1 MKKSIYPPCLILLVL
16 LLVPVTACTTKT
28 AAEKPQ
34 DTPSRQEQPAAETRA
49 ADAPM
54 QPAAMETTLQPDAGS
69 RQDAPR
75 ENLPHNPHETA
86 AKPDAVS
93 GATID
98 TVSGATVSQQQE
110 RTPASEAVGAGKDM
124 AASGA
129 AVSQK
134 QHTPAATAGKTA
146 GRKNTAADNTAA
158 QAAAIEQEAPST
170 PPDAIAADKAAISE
184 TVEAAE
190 TQAEPIAA
198 AAAQH
203 SEQDSSEA
211 VVQNEE
217 NSGKT
222 AEQEPTA
229 VSSPALAAADTSVPT
244 KTAGEAEPT
253 TAAGESVPAET
264 AGELKP
270 ADSASNPDTAA
281 AENTAPPAAAANTA
295 AEQIPTAPSTGEPV
309 PLAAADTPDPSA
321 EQNVPAYETT
331 LADLISDF
339 EKQGGSHGYEPPP
352 TFREEMLDLFSPQ
365 IFTVALSKEPETEQ
379 KPKVSRM
386 VAVEEKQ
393 RLELTYPGHGW
404 VYVGEQTSQPG
415 LKYEQR
421 KLQDENSIF
430 MFTAEKKGDYIL
442 HFSYF
447 DVFTNEF
454 VTDTIA
460 VSVSAARSTAAKAMV
475 KAPDYQSGADSDA
488 AEAQAK
494 KNTQAAASQPSSN
507 STSNT
512 GTGTTPHT
520 AQAAAEA
527 PQTAG
532 AGSQSK
538 ISEQA
543 MTAGTAEAAS
553 SAAGNTGDSTGQV
566 PTAASEEVL
575 SSDQLLEKAR
585 TAIAAAD
592 AGTALTYLDNFF
604 TTAEEKL
611 DEGWFLKGRAYE
623 LNGSVR
629 NIRLALDA
637 YKTLTDSFPQSKYWA
652 EADARIRY
660 ITGFYI
666 NIQ

>member
-1 MKKSIYPPCLILLVL
+1 MKKSIYTPCLILLVL

-34 DTPSRQEQPAAETRA
+34 DTPSRQEQSVAESASHTGNTMSPQPTPAET
-49 ADAPM
+49 
-54 QPAAMETTLQPDAGS
+54 QPP
-69 RQDAPR
+69 
-75 ENLPHNPHETA
+75 
-86 AKPDAVS
+86 KPAVQSDAVS

-98 TVSGATVSQQQE
+98 TVSGATVSQRQKK
-110 RTPASEAVGAGKDM
+110 TPASEAVGADKDM
-124 AASGA
+124 ATSGA

-146 GRKNTAADNTAA
+146 DRTAT
-158 QAAAIEQEAPST
+158 
-170 PPDAIAADKAAISE
+170 
-184 TVEAAE
+184 
-190 TQAEPIAA
+190 
-198 AAAQH
+198 
-203 SEQDSSEA
+203 
-211 VVQNEE
+211 
-217 NSGKT
+217 
-222 AEQEPTA
+222 QEPT
-229 VSSPALAAADTSVPT
+229 VDTSPALAAANTSVPT
-244 KTAGEAEPT
+244 KPAGETEPT
-253 TAAGESVPAET
+253 AAAGESAPAET

-270 ADSASNPDTAA
+270 DASASNPDTAA
-281 AENTAPPAAAANTA
+281 AENTAPPAAADTAAENTAVTANTA

-309 PLAAADTPDPSA
+309 PLAAADMTAPSA
-321 EQNVPAYETT
+321 DKNVPAYETT

-352 TFREEMLDLFSPQ
+352 TFHEEMLDLFSPQ

-454 VTDTIA
+454 ITDAVA

-475 KAPDYQSGADSDA
+475 KAPDYQTEADSDTT
-488 AEAQAK
+488 EVQTN
-494 KNTQAAASQPSSN
+494 KNTQAAASQPSSS
-507 STSNT
+507 STANT
-512 GTGTTPHT
+512 GIGTTTHT
-520 AQAAAEA
+520 AQAASEA

-532 AGSQSK
+532 TGSQSK
-538 ISEQA
+538 TSEQA
-543 MTAGTAEAAS
+543 MSVGTAEAAS
-553 SAAGNTGDSTGQV
+553 STAGNTGDSNGQG

-611 DEGWFLKGRAYE
+611 DEGWLLKGRAYE
-623 LNGSVR
+623 LNGSMR

-637 YKTLTDSFPQSKYWA
+637 YRTLTDGFPQSKYWA

>member
-34 DTPSRQEQPAAETRA
+34 DTPSRQEQPAVEAASHTDNTMSPQPAPAETQPSKPA
-49 ADAPM
+49 M
-54 QPAAMETTLQPDAGS
+54 Q
-69 RQDAPR
+69 
-75 ENLPHNPHETA
+75 
-86 AKPDAVS
+86 PDAVS

-98 TVSGATVSQQQE
+98 TVSGATISQRQK
-110 RTPASEAVGAGKDM
+110 RTPASEAVGADKDM
-124 AASGA
+124 ATSGVV
-129 AVSQK
+129 VSQK
-134 QHTPAATAGKTA
+134 QHTPTATAGKTA
-146 GRKNTAADNTAA
+146 DRTAT
-158 QAAAIEQEAPST
+158 
-170 PPDAIAADKAAISE
+170 
-184 TVEAAE
+184 
-190 TQAEPIAA
+190 
-198 AAAQH
+198 
-203 SEQDSSEA
+203 
-211 VVQNEE
+211 
-217 NSGKT
+217 
-222 AEQEPTA
+222 QEPT
-229 VSSPALAAADTSVPT
+229 VDTSPALAAADTSVPT

-253 TAAGESVPAET
+253 AAAGESVAAET

-270 ADSASNPDTAA
+270 AASNPDTVT
-281 AENTAPPAAAANTA
+281 AENTAAAADTA
-295 AEQIPTAPSTGEPV
+295 AEQIPTTPSTGEPA
-309 PLAAADTPDPSA
+309 PFAAADTPAPSA
-321 EQNVPAYETT
+321 EQNVPAYEAT

-352 TFREEMLDLFSPQ
+352 TFHEEMLDLFSPQ

-421 KLQDENSIF
+421 KLQDNNSIF

-454 VTDTIA
+454 VTDAVA

-475 KAPDYQSGADSDA
+475 KAPDYQTEADSDA
-488 AEAQAK
+488 TEAQAN
-494 KNTQAAASQPSSN
+494 KNTQAAASQPSSS
-507 STSNT
+507 STANT
-512 GTGTTPHT
+512 GTGTTTQT
-520 AQAAAEA
+520 AQAASEA

-538 ISEQA
+538 TSEQT
-543 MTAGTAEAAS
+543 MSAGTAEAAS
-553 SAAGNTGDSTGQV
+553 STAGNTGDSTGQG

-575 SSDQLLEKAR
+575 SPDQLLEKAR

-611 DEGWFLKGRAYE
+611 DEGWLLKGRAYE
-623 LNGSVR
+623 LNGSMR

-637 YKTLTDSFPQSKYWA
+637 YKTLTDGFPQSKHWA

-666 NIQ
+666 NIR

>member
-34 DTPSRQEQPAAETRA
+34 DTPSRQEQPAVGADSHTDNTMSPQPTSAETQPSKPA
-49 ADAPM
+49 M
-54 QPAAMETTLQPDAGS
+54 Q
-69 RQDAPR
+69 
-75 ENLPHNPHETA
+75 
-86 AKPDAVS
+86 PDAVS

-98 TVSGATVSQQQE
+98 TVSGATVSQRQK
-110 RTPASEAVGAGKDM
+110 RTPASEAVGADKGM
-124 AASGA
+124 ATSGA
-129 AVSQK
+129 AVSKK

-146 GRKNTAADNTAA
+146 D
-158 QAAAIEQEAPST
+158 
-170 PPDAIAADKAAISE
+170 
-184 TVEAAE
+184 
-190 TQAEPIAA
+190 
-198 AAAQH
+198 
-203 SEQDSSEA
+203 
-211 VVQNEE
+211 
-217 NSGKT
+217 KT
-222 AEQEPTA
+222 ATQESATVP
-229 VSSPALAAADTSVPT
+229 SPALAATDTSVPT

-253 TAAGESVPAET
+253 AAAGESVAAET
-264 AGELKP
+264 AGELKS
-270 ADSASNPDTAA
+270 AASNPDTVTAENTTTTAADIAKA
-281 AENTAPPAAAANTA
+281 AENTPQPTTTA
-295 AEQIPTAPSTGEPV
+295 DTAVEQVPTAPSTGEPV
-309 PLAAADTPDPSA
+309 PLAAADTPVPSV

-352 TFREEMLDLFSPQ
+352 TFQEEMRDLFSPQ

-454 VTDTIA
+454 VTDAVA

-475 KAPDYQSGADSDA
+475 KAPDYQTEADSDA
-488 AEAQAK
+488 TEAQAN
-494 KNTQAAASQPSSN
+494 KNTQAAASQSSSN
-507 STSNT
+507 STANT
-512 GTGTTPHT
+512 GTGTTTHT
-520 AQAAAEA
+520 VQAASEA
-527 PQTAG
+527 PQTAST
-532 AGSQSK
+532 GSQSK
-538 ISEQA
+538 TSEQA

-553 SAAGNTGDSTGQV
+553 SAAGNTGDSTGEG

-575 SSDQLLEKAR
+575 SPDQLLEKAR

-592 AGTALTYLDNFF
+592 AGKALTYLNNFF

-611 DEGWFLKGRAYE
+611 DEGWLLKGRAYE
-623 LNGSVR
+623 LNGSMR

-637 YKTLTDSFPQSKYWA
+637 YKTLTDGFPQSKYWA

>member
-34 DTPSRQEQPAAETRA
+34 DTPSRQEQPAGNTSAN
-49 ADAPM
+49 DAPM
-54 QPAAMETTLQPDAGS
+54 QPAQPAMQ
-69 RQDAPR
+69 
-75 ENLPHNPHETA
+75 
-86 AKPDAVS
+86 PDAVS

-98 TVSGATVSQQQE
+98 TVSGATVSQRQK
-110 RTPASEAVGAGKDM
+110 RTPASEAVGADKGM
-124 AASGA
+124 ATSGA
-129 AVSQK
+129 VVSQK
-134 QHTPAATAGKTA
+134 QHTPAAHAGKTA
-146 GRKNTAADNTAA
+146 
-158 QAAAIEQEAPST
+158 
-170 PPDAIAADKAAISE
+170 
-184 TVEAAE
+184 
-190 TQAEPIAA
+190 
-198 AAAQH
+198 
-203 SEQDSSEA
+203 
-211 VVQNEE
+211 
-217 NSGKT
+217 GKT

-253 TAAGESVPAET
+253 AAAGESVPAET
-264 AGELKP
+264 TGELK
-270 ADSASNPDTAA
+270 SAAFNPDTVT
-281 AENTAPPAAAANTA
+281 AENTATTAADIAKAAKNTAAAADTA

-309 PLAAADTPDPSA
+309 PLAAADTPAPSV

-352 TFREEMLDLFSPQ
+352 TFQEEMRDLFSPQ

-421 KLQDENSIF
+421 KLQDNNSIF

-454 VTDTIA
+454 VTDAVA

-475 KAPDYQSGADSDA
+475 KAPDYQTEADSDA
-488 AEAQAK
+488 TEAQAN

-507 STSNT
+507 STAPTRT
-512 GTGTTPHT
+512 GMTTHT

-527 PQTAG
+527 PQTAS

-538 ISEQA
+538 TSEQT
-543 MTAGTAEAAS
+543 MSAGTAEAAS
-553 SAAGNTGDSTGQV
+553 STAGNTGDSTGQA
-566 PTAASEEVL
+566 PAASEEVL
-575 SSDQLLEKAR
+575 SPDQLLEKAR

-592 AGTALTYLDNFF
+592 AGKALTYLDNFF

-611 DEGWFLKGRAYE
+611 DEGWLLKGRAYE
-623 LNGSVR
+623 LNGSMR

-637 YKTLTDSFPQSKYWA
+637 YKTLTDGFPQSKYWA

-666 NIQ
+666 NIR

>member
-1 MKKSIYPPCLILLVL
+1 VKKSIYPPCLILLIL

-34 DTPSRQEQPAAETRA
+34 DTPSRQEQPAVEADSHTDNTMSPQPTSAETQPSKPA
-49 ADAPM
+49 M
-54 QPAAMETTLQPDAGS
+54 Q
-69 RQDAPR
+69 
-75 ENLPHNPHETA
+75 
-86 AKPDAVS
+86 PDAVS

-98 TVSGATVSQQQE
+98 TVSGATVSQRQK
-110 RTPASEAVGAGKDM
+110 RTPASEAVGANKGM
-124 AASGA
+124 ATSGA
-129 AVSQK
+129 AVSKK

-146 GRKNTAADNTAA
+146 DGTAT
-158 QAAAIEQEAPST
+158 QESA
-170 PPDAIAADKAAISE
+170 
-184 TVEAAE
+184 TV
-190 TQAEPIAA
+190 P
-198 AAAQH
+198 
-203 SEQDSSEA
+203 
-211 VVQNEE
+211 
-217 NSGKT
+217 
-222 AEQEPTA
+222 
-229 VSSPALAAADTSVPT
+229 SPALAATDTSVPT

-253 TAAGESVPAET
+253 AAAGEPVAAET
-264 AGELKP
+264 AGELTL
-270 ADSASNPDTAA
+270 AASNPDTVT
-281 AENTAPPAAAANTA
+281 AENTTTTA
-295 AEQIPTAPSTGEPV
+295 ADITKATENTPQPTTTADTAVEQVPTAPSTGEPV
-309 PLAAADTPDPSA
+309 PLAAADTPVPSV

-352 TFREEMLDLFSPQ
+352 TFQEEMRDLFSPQ

-454 VTDTIA
+454 VTDAVA

-475 KAPDYQSGADSDA
+475 KAPDYQTEADSDTT
-488 AEAQAK
+488 EAQAN
-494 KNTQAAASQPSSN
+494 KNTQAAASQSSSN
-507 STSNT
+507 STANT
-512 GTGTTPHT
+512 GTGTTTHT
-520 AQAAAEA
+520 VQAASEA
-527 PQTAG
+527 PQTAST
-532 AGSQSK
+532 GSQSK
-538 ISEQA
+538 TSEQA

-553 SAAGNTGDSTGQV
+553 SAAGNTGDSTGQG

-575 SSDQLLEKAR
+575 SPDQLLEKAR

-592 AGTALTYLDNFF
+592 AGKALTYLNNFF
-604 TTAEEKL
+604 TTAEKKL
-611 DEGWFLKGRAYE
+611 DEGWLLKGRAYE
-623 LNGSVR
+623 LNGSMR

-637 YKTLTDSFPQSKYWA
+637 YRTLTDGFPQSKYWA

-666 NIQ
+666 NIR

>member
-34 DTPSRQEQPAAETRA
+34 DTPSRQEQPAVEAASHTDNTMSPQPAPAETQPSKPA
-49 ADAPM
+49 M
-54 QPAAMETTLQPDAGS
+54 QT
-69 RQDAPR
+69 
-75 ENLPHNPHETA
+75 
-86 AKPDAVS
+86 DAVS

-98 TVSGATVSQQQE
+98 TVSGATISQRQK
-110 RTPASEAVGAGKDM
+110 RTPASEAVGVDKDM
-124 AASGA
+124 ATSSSA
-129 AVSQK
+129 ALSQK

-146 GRKNTAADNTAA
+146 DRTAA
-158 QAAAIEQEAPST
+158 Q
-170 PPDAIAADKAAISE
+170 
-184 TVEAAE
+184 
-190 TQAEPIAA
+190 
-198 AAAQH
+198 
-203 SEQDSSEA
+203 
-211 VVQNEE
+211 
-217 NSGKT
+217 
-222 AEQEPTA
+222 EPT
-229 VSSPALAAADTSVPT
+229 VDTSPALAAADTSVPT
-244 KTAGEAEPT
+244 KIAGEAEPT

-270 ADSASNPDTAA
+270 AASNPDTVTAENTAAAADIAKA
-281 AENTAPPAAAANTA
+281 AENTPQPTTTA
-295 AEQIPTAPSTGEPV
+295 DTAVEQVPTALSTGEPV
-309 PLAAADTPDPSA
+309 PLAAADTPVPSV

-339 EKQGGSHGYEPPP
+339 EKQGGTHGYESPP
-352 TFREEMLDLFSPQ
+352 TFQEEMLDLFSPQ

-454 VTDTIA
+454 VTDAVA

-475 KAPDYQSGADSDA
+475 KAPDYQTEADSDA
-488 AEAQAK
+488 TEAQAN
-494 KNTQAAASQPSSN
+494 KNTQAAASQPSGN
-507 STSNT
+507 STAPT
-512 GTGTTPHT
+512 GTGTTTYT

-527 PQTAG
+527 PQTAST
-532 AGSQSK
+532 GSQSK
-538 ISEQA
+538 TSEQA

-553 SAAGNTGDSTGQV
+553 SAAGNTGDSTGQG

-575 SSDQLLEKAR
+575 SPDQLLEKAR

-592 AGTALTYLDNFF
+592 AGKALTYLNNFF

-611 DEGWFLKGRAYE
+611 DEGWLLKGRAYE
-623 LNGSVR
+623 LNGSMR

-637 YKTLTDSFPQSKYWA
+637 YKTLTDGFPQSKYWA

>member
-1 MKKSIYPPCLILLVL
+1 MKKSIYPPCLILLIL

-34 DTPSRQEQPAAETRA
+34 DPPSRQEQPAVEADSHTDNTMSPQPTSAETQPSKPA
-49 ADAPM
+49 M
-54 QPAAMETTLQPDAGS
+54 Q
-69 RQDAPR
+69 
-75 ENLPHNPHETA
+75 
-86 AKPDAVS
+86 PDAVS

-98 TVSGATVSQQQE
+98 TVSGATVSQRQK
-110 RTPASEAVGAGKDM
+110 RTPASEAVGADKDM
-124 AASGA
+124 ATSGA
-129 AVSQK
+129 AVSKK

-146 GRKNTAADNTAA
+146 DGTAT
-158 QAAAIEQEAPST
+158 QESA
-170 PPDAIAADKAAISE
+170 
-184 TVEAAE
+184 TV
-190 TQAEPIAA
+190 P
-198 AAAQH
+198 
-203 SEQDSSEA
+203 
-211 VVQNEE
+211 
-217 NSGKT
+217 
-222 AEQEPTA
+222 
-229 VSSPALAAADTSVPT
+229 SPALAATDTSVPT

-253 TAAGESVPAET
+253 AAADESVAAET
-264 AGELKP
+264 AGELTL
-270 ADSASNPDTAA
+270 AASNPDTVT
-281 AENTAPPAAAANTA
+281 AENTTA
-295 AEQIPTAPSTGEPV
+295 ADIAKATENTPQPTTTADTAVEQVPTAPSTGEPI
-309 PLAAADTPDPSA
+309 PLAAADTPVPSA

-352 TFREEMLDLFSPQ
+352 TFQEEMRDLFSPQ

-421 KLQDENSIF
+421 KLQDKNSIF

-454 VTDTIA
+454 VTDAVA

-475 KAPDYQSGADSDA
+475 KAPDYQTKADSDTT
-488 AEAQAK
+488 EAQAK
-494 KNTQAAASQPSSN
+494 KDTQAAASQSSSS
-507 STSNT
+507 STANT
-512 GTGTTPHT
+512 GTGTTTHT
-520 AQAAAEA
+520 AQAPSEA
-527 PQTAG
+527 PQTAST
-532 AGSQSK
+532 GSQSK
-538 ISEQA
+538 TLEQA
-543 MTAGTAEAAS
+543 MTAGTVEAAS
-553 SAAGNTGDSTGQV
+553 SAAGNTGDSTGQG

-575 SSDQLLEKAR
+575 SPDQLLEKAR

-592 AGTALTYLDNFF
+592 AGKALTYLNNFF

-611 DEGWFLKGRAYE
+611 DEGWLLKGRAYE
-623 LNGSVR
+623 LNGSMR

-637 YKTLTDSFPQSKYWA
+637 YRTLTDGFPQSKYWA

>member
-34 DTPSRQEQPAAETRA
+34 DTPSRQEQPAVEAASHTDNTMSPQPAPAETQPSKPA
-49 ADAPM
+49 M
-54 QPAAMETTLQPDAGS
+54 QT
-69 RQDAPR
+69 
-75 ENLPHNPHETA
+75 
-86 AKPDAVS
+86 DAVS

-98 TVSGATVSQQQE
+98 TVSGATVSQRQK
-110 RTPASEAVGAGKDM
+110 RTPASEAVGANKGM
-124 AASGA
+124 ATSGA
-129 AVSQK
+129 VVSQK

-146 GRKNTAADNTAA
+146 DRTAT
-158 QAAAIEQEAPST
+158 
-170 PPDAIAADKAAISE
+170 
-184 TVEAAE
+184 
-190 TQAEPIAA
+190 
-198 AAAQH
+198 
-203 SEQDSSEA
+203 
-211 VVQNEE
+211 
-217 NSGKT
+217 
-222 AEQEPTA
+222 QEPT
-229 VSSPALAAADTSVPT
+229 VDTSPALAAADTSVPT
-244 KTAGEAEPT
+244 KTAGKAEPT
-253 TAAGESVPAET
+253 AAAGESVAAET
-264 AGELKP
+264 AGELKS
-270 ADSASNPDTAA
+270 AASNPDTVT
-281 AENTAPPAAAANTA
+281 AENTTTTA
-295 AEQIPTAPSTGEPV
+295 ADIAKATENTPQPTTTADTAVEQVPTAPSTGEPV
-309 PLAAADTPDPSA
+309 PLAAADTPAPSA

-352 TFREEMLDLFSPQ
+352 TFHEEMLDLFSPQ

-421 KLQDENSIF
+421 KLQDNNSIF

-454 VTDTIA
+454 VTDAVA

-475 KAPDYQSGADSDA
+475 KAPDYQTEADSDA
-488 AEAQAK
+488 TEAQAN

-507 STSNT
+507 STANT

-520 AQAAAEA
+520 VQAASEA

-532 AGSQSK
+532 TGSQSK
-538 ISEQA
+538 TSEQA
-543 MTAGTAEAAS
+543 MSTGTAEAAS
-553 SAAGNTGDSTGQV
+553 SSAGNTGDSTGQV

-575 SSDQLLEKAR
+575 SPDQLLEKAR

-592 AGTALTYLDNFF
+592 AGKALTYLNNFF

-611 DEGWFLKGRAYE
+611 DEGWLLKGRAYE
-623 LNGSVR
+623 LNGSMR

-637 YKTLTDSFPQSKYWA
+637 YRTLTDGFPQSKYWA

-666 NIQ
+666 NIR

>member
-1 MKKSIYPPCLILLVL
+1 VKKSIYPPCLILLVL

-34 DTPSRQEQPAAETRA
+34 DTPSRQEQPAGNTSAD
-49 ADAPM
+49 DAPM
-54 QPAAMETTLQPDAGS
+54 QPAQPAPAETQPS
-69 RQDAPR
+69 
-75 ENLPHNPHETA
+75 
-86 AKPDAVS
+86 KPAVQSDAVS

-98 TVSGATVSQQQE
+98 TVSGATVSQRQK
-110 RTPASEAVGAGKDM
+110 RTPASKAVGADKNM
-124 AASGA
+124 ATGGA

-134 QHTPAATAGKTA
+134 RHTPAAPAGKTGAKAAAAKKEKRSAQSDPIAADKTA
-146 GRKNTAADNTAA
+146 GQKNTAADKTAA
-158 QAAAIEQEAPST
+158 
-170 PPDAIAADKAAISE
+170 KAQNE
-184 TVEAAE
+184 PTV
-190 TQAEPIAA
+190 T
-198 AAAQH
+198 AAAQP
-203 SEQDSSEA
+203 SKQDSGEA
-211 VVQNEE
+211 VVQNAVIQNDEG

-264 AGELKP
+264 ADELKS
-270 ADSASNPDTAA
+270 AASASNPDTAA
-281 AENTAPPAAAANTA
+281 AENTAPPAAAADTA

-309 PLAAADTPDPSA
+309 PLAAADTPDPA
-321 EQNVPAYETT
+321 TEQNVPAYETT

-339 EKQGGSHGYEPPP
+339 EQQGGSHGYEPPP
-352 TFREEMLDLFSPQ
+352 TFHEEMLDLFSPQ

-421 KLQDENSIF
+421 KLQDNTSIF

-454 VTDTIA
+454 VTDAIA

-475 KAPDYQSGADSDA
+475 KAPDYQTEADSDTT
-488 AEAQAK
+488 EAQAK
-494 KNTQAAASQPSSN
+494 KDTQAAASQSSSN
-507 STSNT
+507 LTANT
-512 GTGTTPHT
+512 GTGTTTHT
-520 AQAAAEA
+520 AQAPSEA
-527 PQTAG
+527 PQTAST
-532 AGSQSK
+532 GSQSK
-538 ISEQA
+538 TLEQA
-543 MTAGTAEAAS
+543 MTAGTVEAAS

-575 SSDQLLEKAR
+575 SPDQLLEKAR

-592 AGTALTYLDNFF
+592 AGTALTYLNNFF

>member
-34 DTPSRQEQPAAETRA
+34 DPPSRQEQPAVEAPSHTDNTMSPQPTSAETQPSKPA
-49 ADAPM
+49 M
-54 QPAAMETTLQPDAGS
+54 Q
-69 RQDAPR
+69 
-75 ENLPHNPHETA
+75 
-86 AKPDAVS
+86 PDAVS

-98 TVSGATVSQQQE
+98 TVSGATVSQRQK
-110 RTPASEAVGAGKDM
+110 RTPASEAVGANKGM
-124 AASGA
+124 ATSGA
-129 AVSQK
+129 AVSKK

-146 GRKNTAADNTAA
+146 DRTAAKVQSEPTVAA
-158 QAAAIEQEAPST
+158 
-170 PPDAIAADKAAISE
+170 
-184 TVEAAE
+184 V
-190 TQAEPIAA
+190 
-198 AAAQH
+198 AQH
-203 SEQDSSEA
+203 SEQDSSKA
-211 VVQNEE
+211 VVHNDEG

-222 AEQEPTA
+222 ATQESATVP
-229 VSSPALAAADTSVPT
+229 SPALAAADTSVPT
-244 KTAGEAEPT
+244 KTAGE
-253 TAAGESVPAET
+253 SVPAET
-264 AGELKP
+264 AGELTL
-270 ADSASNPDTAA
+270 AASNPDTVT
-281 AENTAPPAAAANTA
+281 AENTTTTA
-295 AEQIPTAPSTGEPV
+295 ADIAKATENTPQPTTTADTAVEQVPTAPSTGEPV
-309 PLAAADTPDPSA
+309 PLAAADTPVPSA

-352 TFREEMLDLFSPQ
+352 TFQEEMRDLFSPQ

-454 VTDTIA
+454 VTDAVA

-475 KAPDYQSGADSDA
+475 KAPDYQTEADSDA
-488 AEAQAK
+488 TEAQAN
-494 KNTQAAASQPSSN
+494 KNTQAAAPQPSSS
-507 STSNT
+507 STANT
-512 GTGTTPHT
+512 GTGTTTHT
-520 AQAAAEA
+520 VQAASEA
-527 PQTAG
+527 PQTAST
-532 AGSQSK
+532 GSQSK
-538 ISEQA
+538 TSEQA

-553 SAAGNTGDSTGQV
+553 SAAGNTGDSTGQG

-575 SSDQLLEKAR
+575 SPDQLLEKAR

-592 AGTALTYLDNFF
+592 AGKALTYLNNFF

-611 DEGWFLKGRAYE
+611 DEGWLLKGRAYE
-623 LNGSVR
+623 LNGSMR

-637 YKTLTDSFPQSKYWA
+637 YRTLTDGFPQSKYWA

>member
-1 MKKSIYPPCLILLVL
+1 MKKSIYPPCLILLIL
-16 LLVPVTACTTKT
+16 LIVPVTACTTRA

-34 DTPSRQEQPAAETRA
+34 DTPSRQEQSATESASHTGNTMSPQPAPAETQPSKPA
-49 ADAPM
+49 M
-54 QPAAMETTLQPDAGS
+54 Q
-69 RQDAPR
+69 
-75 ENLPHNPHETA
+75 
-86 AKPDAVS
+86 PDAVS

-98 TVSGATVSQQQE
+98 TVSGATISQRQK
-110 RTPASEAVGAGKDM
+110 RTPASEAVGADKDM
-124 AASGA
+124 ATSGA
-129 AVSQK
+129 AVSKK

-146 GRKNTAADNTAA
+146 AKA
-158 QAAAIEQEAPST
+158 Q
-170 PPDAIAADKAAISE
+170 SE
-184 TVEAAE
+184 PTV
-190 TQAEPIAA
+190 T

-203 SEQDSSEA
+203 SKQNSSEA

-222 AEQEPTA
+222 TVQDSTA
-229 VSSPALAAADTSVPT
+229 AASPALAAADTSVPT
-244 KTAGEAEPT
+244 KTAGETEPT
-253 TAAGESVPAET
+253 TAAGAAVPAET
-264 AGELKP
+264 

-281 AENTAPPAAAANTA
+281 TENTPQPTTTA
-295 AEQIPTAPSTGEPV
+295 DTTAEQVPAAPSTGEPV
-309 PLAAADTPDPSA
+309 PLATADTPVLSA

-339 EKQGGSHGYEPPP
+339 EKQGGTHGYEPPP
-352 TFREEMLDLFSPQ
+352 TFHEEMLDLFSPQ

-454 VTDTIA
+454 VTDAVA

-475 KAPDYQSGADSDA
+475 KAPDYQTKADSDTT
-488 AEAQAK
+488 EAQAK
-494 KNTQAAASQPSSN
+494 KDTQAAASQSSSN
-507 STSNT
+507 LTANT
-512 GTGTTPHT
+512 GTGTTTHT
-520 AQAAAEA
+520 AQAPSEA
-527 PQTAG
+527 PQTAST
-532 AGSQSK
+532 GSQSK
-538 ISEQA
+538 TLEQA
-543 MTAGTAEAAS
+543 MTAGTVEAAS
-553 SAAGNTGDSTGQV
+553 SAAGNTGDSTGQG

-575 SSDQLLEKAR
+575 SPDQLLEKAR

-592 AGTALTYLDNFF
+592 AGKALTYLNNFF

-611 DEGWFLKGRAYE
+611 DEGWLLKGRAYE
-623 LNGSVR
+623 LNGSMR

-637 YKTLTDSFPQSKYWA
+637 YRTLTDGFPQSKYWA

>member
-34 DTPSRQEQPAAETRA
+34 DTPSRQEQPAVEADSHTDNTMSPQPTSAETQPSKPA
-49 ADAPM
+49 M
-54 QPAAMETTLQPDAGS
+54 Q
-69 RQDAPR
+69 
-75 ENLPHNPHETA
+75 
-86 AKPDAVS
+86 PDAVS

-98 TVSGATVSQQQE
+98 TVSGATVSQRQK
-110 RTPASEAVGAGKDM
+110 RTPASEAVGADKGM
-124 AASGA
+124 ATSGA
-129 AVSQK
+129 AVSKK

-146 GRKNTAADNTAA
+146 GQKNTDADKTAA
-158 QAAAIEQEAPST
+158 
-170 PPDAIAADKAAISE
+170 KAQSE
-184 TVEAAE
+184 PTV
-190 TQAEPIAA
+190 T

-203 SEQDSSEA
+203 SKQDSSEA

-222 AEQEPTA
+222 TVQDSTA
-229 VSSPALAAADTSVPT
+229 AVSPALAAADTSVPT

-253 TAAGESVPAET
+253 AAADESVAAET
-264 AGELKP
+264 AGELTL
-270 ADSASNPDTAA
+270 AASNPDTVT
-281 AENTAPPAAAANTA
+281 AENTTA
-295 AEQIPTAPSTGEPV
+295 ADIAKATENTPQPTTTADTAVEQVPTAPSTGEPI
-309 PLAAADTPDPSA
+309 PLAAADTPAPSV

-339 EKQGGSHGYEPPP
+339 EKQGGTHGYEPPP
-352 TFREEMLDLFSPQ
+352 TFHEEMLDLFPPQ

-454 VTDTIA
+454 VTDAVA

-475 KAPDYQSGADSDA
+475 KAPDYQTEADSDA
-488 AEAQAK
+488 TEAQAN
-494 KNTQAAASQPSSN
+494 KNTQAAASQSSSN
-507 STSNT
+507 STANT
-512 GTGTTPHT
+512 GTGTTTHT
-520 AQAAAEA
+520 VQAASEA
-527 PQTAG
+527 PQTAST
-532 AGSQSK
+532 GSQSK
-538 ISEQA
+538 TLEQT

-553 SAAGNTGDSTGQV
+553 SAAGNTGDSTGQG
-566 PTAASEEVL
+566 PTATSEEVL
-575 SSDQLLEKAR
+575 SPDQLLEKAR

-592 AGTALTYLDNFF
+592 AGKALTYLDNFF

-611 DEGWFLKGRAYE
+611 DEGWLLKGRAYE
-623 LNGSVR
+623 LNGSMR

-637 YKTLTDSFPQSKYWA
+637 YKTLTDGFPQSKYWA

-666 NIQ
+666 NIR

>member
-1 MKKSIYPPCLILLVL
+1 MKKSIYSPYLILCAL

-34 DTPSRQEQPAAETRA
+34 DPPTRQEQPAADTRTG
-49 ADAPM
+49 DAPTQQA
-54 QPAAMETTLQPDAGS
+54 QPATVETQPPKQAV
-69 RQDAPR
+69 Q
-75 ENLPHNPHETA
+75 
-86 AKPDAVS
+86 PDAVS

-98 TVSGATVSQQQE
+98 TVSGATVSQ
-110 RTPASEAVGAGKDM
+110 
-124 AASGA
+124 
-129 AVSQK
+129 K

-146 GRKNTAADNTAA
+146 DRTAT
-158 QAAAIEQEAPST
+158 
-170 PPDAIAADKAAISE
+170 
-184 TVEAAE
+184 
-190 TQAEPIAA
+190 
-198 AAAQH
+198 
-203 SEQDSSEA
+203 
-211 VVQNEE
+211 
-217 NSGKT
+217 
-222 AEQEPTA
+222 QEPTA
-229 VSSPALAAADTSVPT
+229 VPSTALAAADTSVPT
-244 KTAGEAEPT
+244 KI
-253 TAAGESVPAET
+253 AGESVPAET
-264 AGELKP
+264 ARELKP
-270 ADSASNPDTAA
+270 AASNPDTAA
-281 AENTAPPAAAANTA
+281 AENTAPPAAATDTAAENTAATADTA
-295 AEQIPTAPSTGEPV
+295 AEQLPTAPSTGEPV
-309 PLAAADTPDPSA
+309 PLAAADTPDPAA

-339 EKQGGSHGYEPPP
+339 EQQGGSHGYEPPP
-352 TFREEMLDLFSPQ
+352 TFHEEMLDLFSPQ

-454 VTDTIA
+454 VTDAVA

-488 AEAQAK
+488 TETQAK
-494 KNTQAAASQPSSN
+494 KNTKESASQPSS
-507 STSNT
+507 SSAANT
-512 GTGTTPHT
+512 GSGTTTHT
-520 AQAAAEA
+520 AQAASKA
-527 PQTAG
+527 PQAAG

-538 ISEQA
+538 SSE
-543 MTAGTAEAAS
+543 MTAETSGTASVTAENIGGTAAQT
-553 SAAGNTGDSTGQV
+553 AAT
-566 PTAASEEVL
+566 ASEETL
-575 SSDQLLEKAR
+575 SSDQLLEKTR

-623 LNGSVR
+623 LNGSAR
-629 NIRLALDA
+629 NIRLALEA

>member
-1 MKKSIYPPCLILLVL
+1 VKKSIYPPCLILLVL

-34 DTPSRQEQPAAETRA
+34 DTPSRQEQPAVEAASHTDNTMSPQPAPAETQPSKPA
-49 ADAPM
+49 M
-54 QPAAMETTLQPDAGS
+54 QT
-69 RQDAPR
+69 
-75 ENLPHNPHETA
+75 
-86 AKPDAVS
+86 DAVS

-98 TVSGATVSQQQE
+98 TVSGATVSQRQKKA
-110 RTPASEAVGAGKDM
+110 PASEAVGADKDM
-124 AASGA
+124 ATGSA
-129 AVSQK
+129 ALSQK

-146 GRKNTAADNTAA
+146 DR
-158 QAAAIEQEAPST
+158 
-170 PPDAIAADKAAISE
+170 
-184 TVEAAE
+184 
-190 TQAEPIAA
+190 
-198 AAAQH
+198 
-203 SEQDSSEA
+203 
-211 VVQNEE
+211 
-217 NSGKT
+217 T

-244 KTAGEAEPT
+244 KTADEAEPT
-253 TAAGESVPAET
+253 TAAGAAVPAET
-264 AGELKP
+264 
-270 ADSASNPDTAA
+270 ADSASNPDTVTAESTATTAADIAKA
-281 AENTAPPAAAANTA
+281 AENTVPPAAAADTA
-295 AEQIPTAPSTGEPV
+295 AEQIPTAPLTGESV
-309 PLAAADTPDPSA
+309 PLAAADAPDPSA

-352 TFREEMLDLFSPQ
+352 TFHEEMLDLFSPQ

-421 KLQDENSIF
+421 KLQDNNSIF

-454 VTDTIA
+454 VTDAVA

-475 KAPDYQSGADSDA
+475 KAPDYQSEADSDA
-488 AEAQAK
+488 TEAQAK

-507 STSNT
+507 STANT

-520 AQAAAEA
+520 AQAASEA
-527 PQTAG
+527 PQTAST
-532 AGSQSK
+532 GSQSK
-538 ISEQA
+538 TLEQP
-543 MTAGTAEAAS
+543 MSTGTAEAAS
-553 SAAGNTGDSTGQV
+553 SAAGNTGDSTGKV

-575 SSDQLLEKAR
+575 SPDQLLEKAR

-611 DEGWFLKGRAYE
+611 DEGWLLKGRAYE
-623 LNGSVR
+623 LNGSMR

-637 YKTLTDSFPQSKYWA
+637 YKTLTDGFPQSKYWA

-666 NIQ
+666 NIR

>member
-1 MKKSIYPPCLILLVL
+1 MKKSIYPPCLILLIL

-34 DTPSRQEQPAAETRA
+34 DPPSRQEQPAVEADSHTDNTMSPQPTSAET
-49 ADAPM
+49 
-54 QPAAMETTLQPDAGS
+54 QPSKPAIQ
-69 RQDAPR
+69 
-75 ENLPHNPHETA
+75 
-86 AKPDAVS
+86 PDAVS

-98 TVSGATVSQQQE
+98 TVSGATISQRQK
-110 RTPASEAVGAGKDM
+110 RTPASEAVGADKDM
-124 AASGA
+124 ATSGA

-146 GRKNTAADNTAA
+146 D
-158 QAAAIEQEAPST
+158 
-170 PPDAIAADKAAISE
+170 
-184 TVEAAE
+184 
-190 TQAEPIAA
+190 
-198 AAAQH
+198 
-203 SEQDSSEA
+203 
-211 VVQNEE
+211 
-217 NSGKT
+217 KT
-222 AEQEPTA
+222 ATQESATVP
-229 VSSPALAAADTSVPT
+229 SPALAATDTSVPT

-253 TAAGESVPAET
+253 AAAGESVAAET

-270 ADSASNPDTAA
+270 ADSNPDTVT
-281 AENTAPPAAAANTA
+281 AENTTAADIAKATENTAAAADTA
-295 AEQIPTAPSTGEPV
+295 AEQIPTASSTGEPV
-309 PLAAADTPDPSA
+309 PLAAADTPVPSV

-339 EKQGGSHGYEPPP
+339 EKQGGTHGYEPPP
-352 TFREEMLDLFSPQ
+352 TFHEEMLDLFSPQ

-454 VTDTIA
+454 VTDAVA

-475 KAPDYQSGADSDA
+475 KAPDYQTKADSDTT
-488 AEAQAK
+488 EAQAK
-494 KNTQAAASQPSSN
+494 KDTQAAASQSSSS
-507 STSNT
+507 STANT
-512 GTGTTPHT
+512 GTGTTTHT
-520 AQAAAEA
+520 AQAPSEA
-527 PQTAG
+527 PQTAST
-532 AGSQSK
+532 GSQSK
-538 ISEQA
+538 TLEQA
-543 MTAGTAEAAS
+543 MTAGTVEAAS
-553 SAAGNTGDSTGQV
+553 SAAGNTGDSTGQG

-575 SSDQLLEKAR
+575 SPDQLLEKAR

-592 AGTALTYLDNFF
+592 AGKALTYLNNFF

-611 DEGWFLKGRAYE
+611 DEGWLLKGRAYE
-623 LNGSVR
+623 LNGSMR

-637 YKTLTDSFPQSKYWA
+637 YRTLTDGFPQSKYWA

>member
-34 DTPSRQEQPAAETRA
+34 DTPSRQEQPAVGADSHTDNTMSPQPTSAETQPSKPA
-49 ADAPM
+49 M
-54 QPAAMETTLQPDAGS
+54 Q
-69 RQDAPR
+69 
-75 ENLPHNPHETA
+75 
-86 AKPDAVS
+86 PDAVS

-98 TVSGATVSQQQE
+98 TVSGATVSQRQK
-110 RTPASEAVGAGKDM
+110 RTPASEAVGADKGM
-124 AASGA
+124 ATSGA
-129 AVSQK
+129 AVSKK

-146 GRKNTAADNTAA
+146 D
-158 QAAAIEQEAPST
+158 
-170 PPDAIAADKAAISE
+170 
-184 TVEAAE
+184 
-190 TQAEPIAA
+190 
-198 AAAQH
+198 
-203 SEQDSSEA
+203 
-211 VVQNEE
+211 
-217 NSGKT
+217 KT
-222 AEQEPTA
+222 ATQESATVP
-229 VSSPALAAADTSVPT
+229 SPALAATDTSVPT

-253 TAAGESVPAET
+253 AAAGESVAAET
-264 AGELKP
+264 AGELKS
-270 ADSASNPDTAA
+270 AASNPDTVTAENTTTTAADIAKA
-281 AENTAPPAAAANTA
+281 AENTPQPTTTA
-295 AEQIPTAPSTGEPV
+295 DTAVEQVPTAPSTGEPV
-309 PLAAADTPDPSA
+309 PLAAADTPVPSA

-352 TFREEMLDLFSPQ
+352 TFQEEMRDLFSPQ

-454 VTDTIA
+454 VTDAVA

-475 KAPDYQSGADSDA
+475 KAPDYQTEADSDTT
-488 AEAQAK
+488 EAQAN
-494 KNTQAAASQPSSN
+494 KNTQAAASQSSSN
-507 STSNT
+507 STANT
-512 GTGTTPHT
+512 GTGTTTHT
-520 AQAAAEA
+520 VQAASEA
-527 PQTAG
+527 PQTAST
-532 AGSQSK
+532 GSQSK
-538 ISEQA
+538 TSEQA

-553 SAAGNTGDSTGQV
+553 SAAGNTGDSTGQG

-575 SSDQLLEKAR
+575 SPDQLLEKAR

-592 AGTALTYLDNFF
+592 AGKALTYLNNFF

-611 DEGWFLKGRAYE
+611 DEGWLLKGRAYE
-623 LNGSVR
+623 LNGSMR

-637 YKTLTDSFPQSKYWA
+637 YKTLTDGFPQSKYWA

>member
-34 DTPSRQEQPAAETRA
+34 DTPSRQEQPAAE
-49 ADAPM
+49 ADSHTDNTMSPQSAPAETQPSKPAM
-54 QPAAMETTLQPDAGS
+54 QS
-69 RQDAPR
+69 
-75 ENLPHNPHETA
+75 
-86 AKPDAVS
+86 DAVS

-98 TVSGATVSQQQE
+98 TVSGATVSKRQKG
-110 RTPASEAVGAGKDM
+110 TPASEAVGANKDM
-124 AASGA
+124 ATDSA

-134 QHTPAATAGKTA
+134 QHTPAAPAGKTGA
-146 GRKNTAADNTAA
+146 KAAAAKKEKRSAQSDPIAADKTTGQKNTAADKTTGLETAA
-158 QAAAIEQEAPST
+158 AT
-170 PPDAIAADKAAISE
+170 KA
-184 TVEAAE
+184 
-190 TQAEPIAA
+190 QAEPTAP
-198 AAAQH
+198 AAAQ
-203 SEQDSSEA
+203 
-211 VVQNEE
+211 
-217 NSGKT
+217 
-222 AEQEPTA
+222 EPPE
-229 VSSPALAAADTSVPT
+229 VSSPALAAANTSVPT
-244 KTAGEAEPT
+244 KTAGEAEQ
-253 TAAGESVPAET
+253 TAAAGDSVPAET
-264 AGELKP
+264 ADELKP

-281 AENTAPPAAAANTA
+281 AENTAPPAAATDTAAENTAATADTA
-295 AEQIPTAPSTGEPV
+295 AEQLPTAPSTGEPV
-309 PLAAADTPDPSA
+309 PLAAADTPDPAA

-339 EKQGGSHGYEPPP
+339 EQQGGSHGYEPPP
-352 TFREEMLDLFSPQ
+352 TFHEEMLDLFSPQ

-454 VTDTIA
+454 VTDAVA

-488 AEAQAK
+488 TETQAK
-494 KNTQAAASQPSSN
+494 KNTKESASQPSSS
-507 STSNT
+507 STANT
-512 GTGTTPHT
+512 GSGTTTHT
-520 AQAAAEA
+520 AQAASKA
-527 PQTAG
+527 PQAAG
-532 AGSQSK
+532 SDSQSK
-538 ISEQA
+538 SSE
-543 MTAGTAEAAS
+543 MTAETSGTAS
-553 SAAGNTGDSTGQV
+553 VTAGNTGDSTGQA
-566 PTAASEEVL
+566 PAASEEVL
-575 SSDQLLEKAR
+575 SPDQLLEKAR

-611 DEGWFLKGRAYE
+611 DEGWLLKGRAYE
-623 LNGSVR
+623 LNGSMR

-637 YKTLTDSFPQSKYWA
+637 YKTLTDGFPQSKYWA

-666 NIQ
+666 NIR

>member
-34 DTPSRQEQPAAETRA
+34 DTPSRQEQPAAEPDSHT
-49 ADAPM
+49 DNTMSPQSAPAETQPSKPAM
-54 QPAAMETTLQPDAGS
+54 QS
-69 RQDAPR
+69 
-75 ENLPHNPHETA
+75 
-86 AKPDAVS
+86 DAVS

-98 TVSGATVSQQQE
+98 TVSGATVSKRQKG
-110 RTPASEAVGAGKDM
+110 TPASEAVGADKDM
-124 AASGA
+124 ATDSA

-146 GRKNTAADNTAA
+146 GQKNTAADKTAAKAQNEPTVTAA
-158 QAAAIEQEAPST
+158 QPS
-170 PPDAIAADKAAISE
+170 K
-184 TVEAAE
+184 
-190 TQAEPIAA
+190 
-198 AAAQH
+198 
-203 SEQDSSEA
+203 QDSGEA
-211 VVQNEE
+211 VVQNAVIQNDEG

-264 AGELKP
+264 ADELKP
-270 ADSASNPDTAA
+270 AASNPDTAA
-281 AENTAPPAAAANTA
+281 AENTAPPAAAADTA

-309 PLAAADTPDPSA
+309 PLAAADTPDPAA

-339 EKQGGSHGYEPPP
+339 EQQGGSHGYEPPP
-352 TFREEMLDLFSPQ
+352 TFHEEMLDLFSPQ

-454 VTDTIA
+454 VTDAVA

-488 AEAQAK
+488 TETQAK
-494 KNTQAAASQPSSN
+494 KIRKNPLLSRQAVRQQ
-507 STSNT
+507 
-512 GTGTTPHT
+512 TP
-520 AQAAAEA
+520 
-527 PQTAG
+527 
-532 AGSQSK
+532 
-538 ISEQA
+538 
-543 MTAGTAEAAS
+543 EAARQH
-553 SAAGNTGDSTGQV
+553 TRHKLPPKRRKQQV
-566 PTAASEEVL
+566 PIR
-575 SSDQLLEKAR
+575 KA
-585 TAIAAAD
+585 
-592 AGTALTYLDNFF
+592 
-604 TTAEEKL
+604 K
-611 DEGWFLKGRAYE
+611 
-623 LNGSVR
+623 VR
-629 NIRLALDA
+629 R
-637 YKTLTDSFPQSKYWA
+637 
-652 EADARIRY
+652 
-660 ITGFYI
+660 
-666 NIQ
+666 

>member
-1 MKKSIYPPCLILLVL
+1 MKKSIYTPCLILLVL

-34 DTPSRQEQPAAETRA
+34 DTPSRQEQSVAESASHTGNTMSPQPTPAET
-49 ADAPM
+49 
-54 QPAAMETTLQPDAGS
+54 QPP
-69 RQDAPR
+69 
-75 ENLPHNPHETA
+75 
-86 AKPDAVS
+86 KPAVQSDAVS

-98 TVSGATVSQQQE
+98 TVSGATVSQRQKK
-110 RTPASEAVGAGKDM
+110 TPASEAVGADKDM
-124 AASGA
+124 ATSGA

-146 GRKNTAADNTAA
+146 DRTAT
-158 QAAAIEQEAPST
+158 
-170 PPDAIAADKAAISE
+170 
-184 TVEAAE
+184 
-190 TQAEPIAA
+190 
-198 AAAQH
+198 
-203 SEQDSSEA
+203 
-211 VVQNEE
+211 
-217 NSGKT
+217 
-222 AEQEPTA
+222 QEPT
-229 VSSPALAAADTSVPT
+229 VDTSPALAAANTSVPT
-244 KTAGEAEPT
+244 KTAGETEPT
-253 TAAGESVPAET
+253 AAAGESVPAET

-270 ADSASNPDTAA
+270 DASASNPDTAA
-281 AENTAPPAAAANTA
+281 AENTAPPAAAADTA

-309 PLAAADTPDPSA
+309 PLAAADMTAPSA
-321 EQNVPAYETT
+321 DKNVPAYETT

-352 TFREEMLDLFSPQ
+352 TFHEEMLDLFSPQ

-454 VTDTIA
+454 ITDAVA

-475 KAPDYQSGADSDA
+475 KAPDYQTEADSDTT
-488 AEAQAK
+488 EAQTN
-494 KNTQAAASQPSSN
+494 KNTQAAASQPSSS
-507 STSNT
+507 STANT
-512 GTGTTPHT
+512 RIGTTTHT
-520 AQAAAEA
+520 AQAASEA
-527 PQTAG
+527 PQTTG
-532 AGSQSK
+532 TGSQSK
-538 ISEQA
+538 TSEQA
-543 MTAGTAEAAS
+543 MSVGTAEAAS
-553 SAAGNTGDSTGQV
+553 STAGNTGDSNGQG
-566 PTAASEEVL
+566 PTAASEEAL

-611 DEGWFLKGRAYE
+611 DEGWLLKGRAYE
-623 LNGSVR
+623 LNGSMR

-637 YKTLTDSFPQSKYWA
+637 YRTLTDGFPQSKYWA

>member
-1 MKKSIYPPCLILLVL
+1 MKKSIYPPCLILLIL

-34 DTPSRQEQPAAETRA
+34 DPPSRQEQPAVEADSHTDNTMSPQPTSAETQPSKPA
-49 ADAPM
+49 M
-54 QPAAMETTLQPDAGS
+54 Q
-69 RQDAPR
+69 
-75 ENLPHNPHETA
+75 
-86 AKPDAVS
+86 PDAVS

-98 TVSGATVSQQQE
+98 TVSGATISQRQK
-110 RTPASEAVGAGKDM
+110 RTPASEAVGADKDM
-124 AASGA
+124 ATSGA

-134 QHTPAATAGKTA
+134 QHTPATTAGKTA
-146 GRKNTAADNTAA
+146 D
-158 QAAAIEQEAPST
+158 
-170 PPDAIAADKAAISE
+170 
-184 TVEAAE
+184 
-190 TQAEPIAA
+190 
-198 AAAQH
+198 
-203 SEQDSSEA
+203 
-211 VVQNEE
+211 
-217 NSGKT
+217 KT
-222 AEQEPTA
+222 ATQESATVP
-229 VSSPALAAADTSVPT
+229 SPALAATDTSVPT

-253 TAAGESVPAET
+253 AAADESVAAET
-264 AGELKP
+264 AGELTL
-270 ADSASNPDTAA
+270 AASNPDTVT
-281 AENTAPPAAAANTA
+281 AENTTA
-295 AEQIPTAPSTGEPV
+295 ADIAKATENTPQPTTTADTAVEQVPTAPSTGEPI
-309 PLAAADTPDPSA
+309 PLAAADTPVPSA

-339 EKQGGSHGYEPPP
+339 EKQGGTHGYEPPP
-352 TFREEMLDLFSPQ
+352 TFHEEMLDLFSPQ

-454 VTDTIA
+454 VTDAVA

-475 KAPDYQSGADSDA
+475 KAPDYQTKADSDTT
-488 AEAQAK
+488 EAQAK
-494 KNTQAAASQPSSN
+494 KDTQAAASQSSSS
-507 STSNT
+507 STANT
-512 GTGTTPHT
+512 GTGTTTHT
-520 AQAAAEA
+520 AQAPSEA
-527 PQTAG
+527 PQTAST
-532 AGSQSK
+532 GSQSK
-538 ISEQA
+538 TLEQA
-543 MTAGTAEAAS
+543 MTAGTVEAAS
-553 SAAGNTGDSTGQV
+553 SAAGNTGDSTGQG

-575 SSDQLLEKAR
+575 SPDQLLEKAR

-592 AGTALTYLDNFF
+592 AGKALTYLNNFF

-611 DEGWFLKGRAYE
+611 DEGWLLKGRAYE
-623 LNGSVR
+623 LNGSMR

-637 YKTLTDSFPQSKYWA
+637 YRTLTDGFPQSKYWA

>member
-34 DTPSRQEQPAAETRA
+34 DTPSRQEQPAVEADSHTDNTMSPQPAPAETQPSKPA
-49 ADAPM
+49 M
-54 QPAAMETTLQPDAGS
+54 QT
-69 RQDAPR
+69 
-75 ENLPHNPHETA
+75 
-86 AKPDAVS
+86 DAVS

-98 TVSGATVSQQQE
+98 TVSGATVSQRQK
-110 RTPASEAVGAGKDM
+110 RTPASEAVGANKGM
-124 AASGA
+124 ATSGA
-129 AVSQK
+129 VVSQK

-146 GRKNTAADNTAA
+146 DRTAT
-158 QAAAIEQEAPST
+158 
-170 PPDAIAADKAAISE
+170 
-184 TVEAAE
+184 
-190 TQAEPIAA
+190 
-198 AAAQH
+198 
-203 SEQDSSEA
+203 
-211 VVQNEE
+211 
-217 NSGKT
+217 
-222 AEQEPTA
+222 QEPT
-229 VSSPALAAADTSVPT
+229 VDTSPALAAADTSVPT
-244 KTAGEAEPT
+244 KTAGKAEPT
-253 TAAGESVPAET
+253 AAAGESVAAET
-264 AGELKP
+264 AGELKS
-270 ADSASNPDTAA
+270 AASNPDTVT
-281 AENTAPPAAAANTA
+281 AENTTTTA
-295 AEQIPTAPSTGEPV
+295 ADIAKATENTPQPTTTADTAVEQVPTAPSTGEPV
-309 PLAAADTPDPSA
+309 PLAAADTPAPSA

-352 TFREEMLDLFSPQ
+352 TFHEEMLDLFSPQ

-421 KLQDENSIF
+421 KLQDNNSIF

-454 VTDTIA
+454 VTDAVA

-475 KAPDYQSGADSDA
+475 KAPDYQTEADSDA
-488 AEAQAK
+488 TEAQAN

-507 STSNT
+507 STANT

-520 AQAAAEA
+520 VQAASEA

-532 AGSQSK
+532 TGSQSK
-538 ISEQA
+538 TSEQA
-543 MTAGTAEAAS
+543 MSTGTAEAAS
-553 SAAGNTGDSTGQV
+553 SSAGNTGDSTGQV

-575 SSDQLLEKAR
+575 SPDQLLEKAR

-592 AGTALTYLDNFF
+592 AGKALTYLNNFF

-611 DEGWFLKGRAYE
+611 DEGWLLKGRAYE
-623 LNGSVR
+623 LNGSMR

-637 YKTLTDSFPQSKYWA
+637 YRTLTDGFPQSKYWA

-666 NIQ
+666 NIR

>member
-34 DTPSRQEQPAAETRA
+34 DTPSRQEQPAADEASHT
-49 ADAPM
+49 DNMMSP
-54 QPAAMETTLQPDAGS
+54 QPAPAETQPS
-69 RQDAPR
+69 
-75 ENLPHNPHETA
+75 
-86 AKPDAVS
+86 KPAVQSDAVS

-98 TVSGATVSQQQE
+98 TVSGATVSQRQK
-110 RTPASEAVGAGKDM
+110 RTPAAKAVGADKNM
-124 AASGA
+124 ATGGA

-146 GRKNTAADNTAA
+146 GQKNTAADKTAAKAQNEPTVTAA
-158 QAAAIEQEAPST
+158 QPS
-170 PPDAIAADKAAISE
+170 K
-184 TVEAAE
+184 
-190 TQAEPIAA
+190 
-198 AAAQH
+198 
-203 SEQDSSEA
+203 QDSGEA
-211 VVQNEE
+211 VVQNAVIQNDEG

-229 VSSPALAAADTSVPT
+229 VSSPALAAANTSVPT
-244 KTAGEAEPT
+244 KTAGEAEQ
-253 TAAGESVPAET
+253 TAAAGDSVPAET
-264 AGELKP
+264 ADELKP

-281 AENTAPPAAAANTA
+281 AENTAPPAAAADTA

-309 PLAAADTPDPSA
+309 PLAAADTPDPA
-321 EQNVPAYETT
+321 TEQNVPAYETT

-339 EKQGGSHGYEPPP
+339 EQQGGSHGYEPPP
-352 TFREEMLDLFSPQ
+352 TFHEEMLDLFSPQ

-454 VTDTIA
+454 VTDAVA

-494 KNTQAAASQPSSN
+494 KNTQAAASQPSS
-507 STSNT
+507 SSAANT
-512 GTGTTPHT
+512 GSGTTTHT
-520 AQAAAEA
+520 AQAASKA
-527 PQTAG
+527 PQAAG
-532 AGSQSK
+532 SDSQSK
-538 ISEQA
+538 SSE
-543 MTAGTAEAAS
+543 MTAETSGTAAAENIGGT
-553 SAAGNTGDSTGQV
+553 AAQ
-566 PTAASEEVL
+566 TAATASEETL
-575 SSDQLLEKAR
+575 SSDQLLEKTR

-623 LNGSVR
+623 LNGSAR
-629 NIRLALDA
+629 NIRLALEA

-666 NIQ
+666 NIR

>member
-34 DTPSRQEQPAAETRA
+34 DTPSRQEQPAVEADSHTDNTMSPQPTSAETQPTKPA
-49 ADAPM
+49 M
-54 QPAAMETTLQPDAGS
+54 Q
-69 RQDAPR
+69 
-75 ENLPHNPHETA
+75 
-86 AKPDAVS
+86 PDAVS

-98 TVSGATVSQQQE
+98 TVSGATVSQRQK
-110 RTPASEAVGAGKDM
+110 RTPASEAVGANKGM
-124 AASGA
+124 ATSGA

-146 GRKNTAADNTAA
+146 DGTAA
-158 QAAAIEQEAPST
+158 Q
-170 PPDAIAADKAAISE
+170 
-184 TVEAAE
+184 
-190 TQAEPIAA
+190 
-198 AAAQH
+198 
-203 SEQDSSEA
+203 
-211 VVQNEE
+211 
-217 NSGKT
+217 
-222 AEQEPTA
+222 EPT
-229 VSSPALAAADTSVPT
+229 VDTSPALAAADTSVPT

-253 TAAGESVPAET
+253 AAADESVAAET
-264 AGELKP
+264 ARELKP
-270 ADSASNPDTAA
+270 ADSASNPDTVT
-281 AENTAPPAAAANTA
+281 AENTTA
-295 AEQIPTAPSTGEPV
+295 ADIAKATENTPQPTTTADTAVEQVPTAPSTGEPV
-309 PLAAADTPDPSA
+309 PLAAADTPVPSV

-352 TFREEMLDLFSPQ
+352 TFQEEMRDLFSPQ

-454 VTDTIA
+454 VTDAVA

-475 KAPDYQSGADSDA
+475 KAPDYQTEADSDA
-488 AEAQAK
+488 TEAQAN

-507 STSNT
+507 STAPT

-520 AQAAAEA
+520 AQAASEA

-538 ISEQA
+538 TSEQT
-543 MTAGTAEAAS
+543 MSAGTAEAAS
-553 SAAGNTGDSTGQV
+553 STAGNTGDSTGQA
-566 PTAASEEVL
+566 PAASEEVL
-575 SSDQLLEKAR
+575 SPDQLLEKAR

-592 AGTALTYLDNFF
+592 AGKALTYLDNFF

-611 DEGWFLKGRAYE
+611 DEGWLLKGRAYE
-623 LNGSVR
+623 LNGSMR

-637 YKTLTDSFPQSKYWA
+637 YRTLTDGFPQSKYWA

-666 NIQ
+666 NIR

>member
-1 MKKSIYPPCLILLVL
+1 MKKSIYSPYLILCAL

-34 DTPSRQEQPAAETRA
+34 DPPARQEQPAADIRTG
-49 ADAPM
+49 DAPTQQA
-54 QPAAMETTLQPDAGS
+54 QPATVETQPPKQAV
-69 RQDAPR
+69 Q
-75 ENLPHNPHETA
+75 
-86 AKPDAVS
+86 PDAVS

-98 TVSGATVSQQQE
+98 TVSGATVSQ
-110 RTPASEAVGAGKDM
+110 
-124 AASGA
+124 
-129 AVSQK
+129 K

-146 GRKNTAADNTAA
+146 DRTAA
-158 QAAAIEQEAPST
+158 
-170 PPDAIAADKAAISE
+170 
-184 TVEAAE
+184 
-190 TQAEPIAA
+190 
-198 AAAQH
+198 
-203 SEQDSSEA
+203 
-211 VVQNEE
+211 
-217 NSGKT
+217 
-222 AEQEPTA
+222 QEPTA
-229 VSSPALAAADTSVPT
+229 VPSTALAAADTSVPT
-244 KTAGEAEPT
+244 KI
-253 TAAGESVPAET
+253 AGESVPAET
-264 AGELKP
+264 ARELKP
-270 ADSASNPDTAA
+270 AASNPDTVS
-281 AENTAPPAAAANTA
+281 AENTATTAAADTA
-295 AEQIPTAPSTGEPV
+295 AEQVSTAPSTGEPV
-309 PLAAADTPDPSA
+309 PLAAAADTPDTPALSA

-352 TFREEMLDLFSPQ
+352 TFHEEMRDLFSPQ

-421 KLQDENSIF
+421 KLQDNTSIF

-454 VTDTIA
+454 VTDAVA
-460 VSVSAARSTAAKAMV
+460 VSVSAARSTAAKSTV
-475 KAPDYQSGADSDA
+475 KAPDYQNEADSDA
-488 AEAQAK
+488 AETQAK
-494 KNTQAAASQPSSN
+494 KNTKETAFQPSSN
-507 STSNT
+507 STANAE
-512 GTGTTPHT
+512 TGTTTHST
-520 AQAAAEA
+520 AQAASEA

-532 AGSQSK
+532 NGSQSK
-538 ISEQA
+538 NSEQA
-543 MTAGTAEAAS
+543 IAAGTTEAAS

-575 SSDQLLEKAR
+575 SPDQLLEKAR

-592 AGTALTYLDNFF
+592 ASAALTYLDNFF

-637 YKTLTDSFPQSKYWA
+637 YKTLTDGFPQSKYWA

>member
-34 DTPSRQEQPAAETRA
+34 DTPSRQEQPAGNTSAD
-49 ADAPM
+49 DAPM
-54 QPAAMETTLQPDAGS
+54 QPAQPSKPAMQ
-69 RQDAPR
+69 
-75 ENLPHNPHETA
+75 
-86 AKPDAVS
+86 PDAVS

-98 TVSGATVSQQQE
+98 TVSGATISQRQK
-110 RTPASEAVGAGKDM
+110 RTPASEAVGADKDM
-124 AASGA
+124 ATSGA

-146 GRKNTAADNTAA
+146 GQKNTAADKTAA
-158 QAAAIEQEAPST
+158 
-170 PPDAIAADKAAISE
+170 KAQSE
-184 TVEAAE
+184 PTV
-190 TQAEPIAA
+190 T

-203 SEQDSSEA
+203 SKQNSSEA

-222 AEQEPTA
+222 TVQDSTA
-229 VSSPALAAADTSVPT
+229 AVSPALAATDTSVPT

-253 TAAGESVPAET
+253 AAAGESVAAET
-264 AGELKP
+264 AGELKS
-270 ADSASNPDTAA
+270 AASNPDTVT
-281 AENTAPPAAAANTA
+281 AENTTTTA
-295 AEQIPTAPSTGEPV
+295 ADIAKATENTPQPTTTADTAVEQVPAAPSTGEPI
-309 PLAAADTPDPSA
+309 PLAAADTPAPSV

-339 EKQGGSHGYEPPP
+339 EKQGGSHGCEPPP
-352 TFREEMLDLFSPQ
+352 TFHEEMLDLFSPQ

-454 VTDTIA
+454 VTDAVA

-475 KAPDYQSGADSDA
+475 KAPDYQTEADSDVT
-488 AEAQAK
+488 EAQAN
-494 KNTQAAASQPSSN
+494 KNTQAAASQSSSN
-507 STSNT
+507 STANT
-512 GTGTTPHT
+512 GTGTTTHT
-520 AQAAAEA
+520 VQAASEA
-527 PQTAG
+527 PQTAST
-532 AGSQSK
+532 GSQSK
-538 ISEQA
+538 TLEQT

-553 SAAGNTGDSTGQV
+553 SAAGNTGDSTGQG

-575 SSDQLLEKAR
+575 SPDQLLEKAR

-592 AGTALTYLDNFF
+592 AGKALTYLNNFF

-611 DEGWFLKGRAYE
+611 DEGWLLKGRAYE
-623 LNGSVR
+623 LNGSMR

-637 YKTLTDSFPQSKYWA
+637 YKTLTDGFPQSKYWA

>member
-1 MKKSIYPPCLILLVL
+1 MGECSVKKSIYPPCLILLVL

-34 DTPSRQEQPAAETRA
+34 DTPSRQEQPAVEADSHTDNTMSPQPTSAETQPSKPA
-49 ADAPM
+49 M
-54 QPAAMETTLQPDAGS
+54 Q
-69 RQDAPR
+69 
-75 ENLPHNPHETA
+75 
-86 AKPDAVS
+86 PDAVS

-98 TVSGATVSQQQE
+98 TVSGATVSQRQK
-110 RTPASEAVGAGKDM
+110 RTPASEAVGANKGM
-124 AASGA
+124 ATSGA
-129 AVSQK
+129 AVSKK

-146 GRKNTAADNTAA
+146 DRTTVQDSTAAA
-158 QAAAIEQEAPST
+158 
-170 PPDAIAADKAAISE
+170 
-184 TVEAAE
+184 
-190 TQAEPIAA
+190 
-198 AAAQH
+198 
-203 SEQDSSEA
+203 SS
-211 VVQNEE
+211 V
-217 NSGKT
+217 
-222 AEQEPTA
+222 
-229 VSSPALAAADTSVPT
+229 LAAADTSVPT

-253 TAAGESVPAET
+253 AAAGESVAAET
-264 AGELKP
+264 AGELKS
-270 ADSASNPDTAA
+270 AASNPDTVT
-281 AENTAPPAAAANTA
+281 AENTTTTA
-295 AEQIPTAPSTGEPV
+295 ADIAKATENTPQPTTTADTAVEQVPAAPSTGEPI
-309 PLAAADTPDPSA
+309 PLAAADTPAPSV

-352 TFREEMLDLFSPQ
+352 TFHEEMLDLFSPQ

-421 KLQDENSIF
+421 KLQDNNSIF

-454 VTDTIA
+454 VTDAVA

-475 KAPDYQSGADSDA
+475 KAPDYQTEADSDA
-488 AEAQAK
+488 TEAQAN

-507 STSNT
+507 STAPT
-512 GTGTTPHT
+512 GTGTTTQT
-520 AQAAAEA
+520 AQAASEA

-538 ISEQA
+538 TSEQT
-543 MTAGTAEAAS
+543 MSAGTAEAAS
-553 SAAGNTGDSTGQV
+553 STAGNTGDSTGQA
-566 PTAASEEVL
+566 PAAASEEVL

-592 AGTALTYLDNFF
+592 AGKALTYLNNFF
-604 TTAEEKL
+604 TIAEEKL
-611 DEGWFLKGRAYE
+611 DEGWLLKGRAYE
-623 LNGSVR
+623 LNGSMR

-637 YKTLTDSFPQSKYWA
+637 YKTLTDGFPQSKYWA

-666 NIQ
+666 NIR